1 MATTNRPASV
11 DLETR
16 RYYEIADDESL
27 DYQAKMEGYRKL
39 ADAHF
44 DTDRY
49 WEFCEQH
56 LAHLPEAV
64 LEWVDSDGFDKILL
78 DTVRSTYPAHE
89 HEKFLAHF
97 RGLVGLWVKDQQNLA
112 ARR

>member
-1 MATTNRPASV
+1 M

-16 RYYEIADDESL
+16 RYFEIADDESL
-27 DYQAKMEGYRKL
+27 DYQAKMEGYRAL
-39 ADAHF
+39 ADAHL

-49 WEFCEQH
+49 WEFCHEH

-64 LEWVDSDGFDKILL
+64 LEWVDSDAFDKILV

-97 RGLVGLWVKDQQNLA
+97 RGLVGLWVTDQRNLTGGPSDTPVREKA
-112 ARR
+112 